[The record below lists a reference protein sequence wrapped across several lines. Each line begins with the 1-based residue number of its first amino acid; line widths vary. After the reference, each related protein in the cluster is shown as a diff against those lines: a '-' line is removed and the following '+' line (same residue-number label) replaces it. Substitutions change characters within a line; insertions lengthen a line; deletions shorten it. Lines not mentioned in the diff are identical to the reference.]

1 MNHDK
6 SRTPSNN
13 QPDDKQADADI
24 PEAPDVPEGGIPNLN
39 DDQDKPSSEQ
49 AREEQDRQLESGE
62 ENPG

>member
-1 MNHDK
+1 MTHDNSQDHSNHKPGDE
-6 SRTPSNN
+6 
-13 QPDDKQADADI
+13 QPNADI
-24 PEAPDVPEGGIPNLN
+24 PEAPDVPDGGIPDLN